1 MDFRTRG
8 KRDLTPRPGYVYSEP
23 MRHPG
28 CRPAALV
35 LLAVCLIAAALRA
48 GTDETV
54 TIPRA
59 RYEELLRKEE
69 ELARLRAKLTPDI
82 PDRPSATSGA
92 TRVLLP
98 GAGASGEAAKPSPPP
113 DAANLPP
120 LPEDG
125 RISAPL
131 LAEYFLRDP
140 ATAAARLQNRN
151 LQVIGRVVGF
161 EKPWLTRNYQ
171 VLLETDQPAVRVRAV
186 VEPPQGI
193 RGAYVA
199 QGGTVLMVA
208 DASGQRRPLLRLGDT
223 ATVEGRVKGLR
234 GNVVEMSGCRLLP
247 RP

>member
-1 MDFRTRG
+1 
-8 KRDLTPRPGYVYSEP
+8 
-23 MRHPG
+23 
-28 CRPAALV
+28 V

-69 ELARLRAKLTPDI
+69 ELARLRAKLTLTTPPRQI
-82 PDRPSATSGA
+82 APPAARRPP
-92 TRVLLP
+92 LP
-98 GAGASGEAAKPSPPP
+98 GAGPGAEAAMPSPPRGAP
-113 DAANLPP
+113 TLPP
-120 LPEDG
+120 LPKDG
-125 RISAPL
+125 PLPAPL
-131 LAEYFLRDP
+131 LAKYFLRIP